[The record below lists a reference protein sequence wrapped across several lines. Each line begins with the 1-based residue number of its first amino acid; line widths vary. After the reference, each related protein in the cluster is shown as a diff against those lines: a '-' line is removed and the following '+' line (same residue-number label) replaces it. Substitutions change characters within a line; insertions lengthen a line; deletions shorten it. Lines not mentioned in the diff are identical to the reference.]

1 MCDKVKDLNRFLFQ
15 WTVGELSM
23 SAKAESSGYK
33 GEALNVLKE
42 AGCEVGDVIRV
53 TTGEKS
59 YESFLNPSARNIGGK
74 PVNQTGEGKVY
85 EGILIPRSET
95 GDGKHIVVKLK
106 SGYNIGVRVNPDM
119 KIEKVGKG
127 VKPSFAAPALP
138 EQNPDLPRVVI
149 MSTGGTIA
157 SRVDYRTGAVRS
169 ALSASDLYGV
179 VPELGD
185 IARVDTQ
192 ILFSLYSEN
201 ITPKHWTEI
210 AEATAEHISRGVSGV
225 IIAHG
230 TDTMAYTAAAL
241 SFALQNLPVPII
253 LVGAQRSSD
262 RPSSDAATNLIGAV
276 QAASKAPFAEVVIA
290 MHETFSDTAIIINR
304 GTKVRKCHTS
314 RRDTFKPVNA
324 TPIARIKDQEIIM
337 LTDVYKKRDPAKK
350 LVVKPNFSDK
360 AALVKFHPG
369 LDPEVINWYVDR
381 GYKGILLE
389 GSGLGHVSK
398 YCFDPIKNAV
408 KQGVVVA
415 LASQCIWGRV
425 NMHVYDT
432 GRDLLTRGVIPLE
445 DMFPE
450 TALVKL
456 MWVLG
461 QTEDA
466 EEAKKLLKANL
477 AGEFSPRTLPQE
489 IGGEGDEAQIGN

>member
-1 MCDKVKDLNRFLFQ
+1 MNQ
-15 WTVGELSM
+15 N
-23 SAKAESSGYK
+23 ESSGYK
-33 GEALNVLKE
+33 GKALSALKKAE
-42 AGCEVGDVIRV
+42 CEVGDIIRV
-53 TTGEKS
+53 TS
-59 YESFLNPSARNIGGK
+59 D
-74 PVNQTGEGKVY
+74 GKVY
-85 EGILIPRSET
+85 EGILIPRSEY
-95 GDGKHIVVKLK
+95 GDDKHVVVKLK
-106 SGYNIGVRVNPDM
+106 SGYNIGVRTTPNT
-119 KIEKVGKG
+119 KIEKLGKG
-127 VKPSFAAPALP
+127 SKPSFAAPALP
-138 EQNPDLPRVVI
+138 EQKPGLPRVVI

-201 ITPKHWTEI
+201 ITPKHWTQI
-210 AEATAEHISRGVSGV
+210 AQAVAEHISRGVSGV

-241 SFALQNLPVPII
+241 SFALQNLPVPVI

-276 QAASKAPFAEVVIA
+276 QAAAKAPFAEVVIA
-290 MHETFSDTAIIINR
+290 MHETVSDTAIAVNR

-324 TPIARIKDQEIIM
+324 TPIARIKNQEITM
-337 LTDVYKKRDPAKK
+337 LAGDYKKRDPAKK
-350 LVVKPNFSDK
+350 LVLKPEFSDK

-369 LDPEVINWYVDR
+369 LNPEVINWYVER
-381 GYKGILLE
+381 GYRGILLE

-398 YCFDPIKNAV
+398 YCFDPIQNAV
-408 KQGVVVA
+408 KHSAVVA

-425 NMHVYDT
+425 NMNVYDT
-432 GRDLLTRGVIPLE
+432 GRDLLTLGVIPLE

-456 MWVLG
+456 MWALG
-461 QTEDA
+461 QTSDV
-466 EEAKKLLKANL
+466 EEAKKLLKTNI
-477 AGEFSPRTLPQE
+477 AGEFSPRTLPE
-489 IGGEGDEAQIGN
+489 KTGVEGGEAPVGN